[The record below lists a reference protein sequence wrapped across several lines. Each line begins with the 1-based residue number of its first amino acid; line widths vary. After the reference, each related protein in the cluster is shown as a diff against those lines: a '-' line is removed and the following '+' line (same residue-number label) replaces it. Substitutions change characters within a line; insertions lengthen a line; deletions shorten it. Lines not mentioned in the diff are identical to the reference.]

1 MRGGEGH
8 VRHGTT
14 LPEAIWI
21 IIVADV
27 VMSLDNVIGVAGAA
41 EGDMRLVVFGIGLS
55 IPIVVW
61 GSGILASLMN
71 RYPWIILIAGG
82 ILGEVAGKMLA
93 ARPLH
98 RDPVRRDAPTC
109 VEWTLRLGLA
119 GAIVLIGWLTARR
132 RAPRRGGE
140 ATRRRSM
147 DIEPVKSTRIYEEI
161 VRQVKQLIAEGKLKS
176 GDQLPPERDL
186 AEKFMVSRTSVRE
199 ALRALQSRGLIEI
212 RAGEGTFVRDI
223 SVETLIEPLALVI
236 LPHREAVGELF
247 EARRLLEPAIAAL
260 AARRATPEDIAEMAR
275 ILEEQAKEV
284 AQGRTGLTQDAA
296 FHGAMAA
303 SAHNRAIS
311 RIDGALMDLLTQ
323 SREESLH
330 TPGRPTRSH
339 EDHQRI
345 LDAIRR
351 RDEVGAHR
359 AVLDHLTAVERLVM
373 GTRGARHRR
382 DRDRRRERR
391 GRGA

>member
-1 MRGGEGH
+1 
-8 VRHGTT
+8 
-14 LPEAIWI
+14 
-21 IIVADV
+21 
-27 VMSLDNVIGVAGAA
+27 
-41 EGDMRLVVFGIGLS
+41 
-55 IPIVVW
+55 
-61 GSGILASLMN
+61 
-71 RYPWIILIAGG
+71 
-82 ILGEVAGKMLA
+82 
-93 ARPLH
+93 
-98 RDPVRRDAPTC
+98 
-109 VEWTLRLGLA
+109 
-119 GAIVLIGWLTARR
+119 
-132 RAPRRGGE
+132 
-140 ATRRRSM
+140 
-147 DIEPVKSTRIYEEI
+147 
-161 VRQVKQLIAEGKLKS
+161 
-176 GDQLPPERDL
+176 
-186 AEKFMVSRTSVRE
+186 
-199 ALRALQSRGLIEI
+199 
-212 RAGEGTFVRDI
+212 
-223 SVETLIEPLALVI
+223 
-236 LPHREAVGELF
+236 VGELF

-260 AARRATPEDIAEMAR
+260 AARRATPEDIAEMER

-373 GTRGARHRR
+373 GTQGAHAI
-382 DRDRRRERR
+382 
-391 GRGA
+391 GATGMAARKKKLGA